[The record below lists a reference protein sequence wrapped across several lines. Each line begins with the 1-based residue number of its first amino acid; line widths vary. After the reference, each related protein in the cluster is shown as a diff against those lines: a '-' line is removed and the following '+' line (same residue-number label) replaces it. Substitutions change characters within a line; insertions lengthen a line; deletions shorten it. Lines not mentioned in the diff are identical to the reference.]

1 MFIVNRIFVH
11 IFQVS
16 HSLREGIAEFYGI
29 SGIVDPSFGWTVG
42 VKTLDLTVEYVQF
55 EAYI

>member
-42 VKTLDLTVEYVQF
+42 VLGIGIDSLRYL
-55 EAYI
+55 